1 MSKRFRGVI
10 GRSKG
15 VKVRCRELTGVGW
28 TSNTYNS
35 IKEAKKHN
43 RKGAGARFV
52 CERVDNGKVVW
63 KR

>member
-10 GRSKG
+10 GKRKG
-15 VKVRCRELTGVGW
+15 VKVRCRELTGMGW

-35 IKEAKKHN
+35 IAQAKKHN
-43 RKGAGARFV
+43 VKRPSNRFT
-52 CERVDNGKVVW
+52 CKRVDNDKIVW